1 MPVAPAEVPYQAQMQ
16 QPRDALHDNA
26 MAARISECE
35 KRLDGF
41 ESQAGFVRKLEEELS
56 ALRKVIDERSI
67 VETQRFHQLE
77 GKAQQS
83 HVHETQ
89 LQDQLVN
96 LQAEFQ
102 QFTTQTLNRQLADHV
117 DMEGQVST
125 ALARQI
131 HSTEE
136 WRLAIK
142 HKDAQVQSDLEML
155 NASLEDM
162 REKLLTSQA
171 ELRVRL
177 TALEVPTKAD
187 GLSRSVDLGD
197 GFTGQEIDF
206 LKQHLSRLQQGSV
219 QSGAALSEMQARLE
233 GESATRA
240 AAQQE
245 QSTRLEALSQA
256 LGFSRALMAQSIAQ
270 RVEALEE
277 RMGMERKELY
287 ARHSRLRDEVTT
299 EGQEGSLR
307 LQEVSSRFHSA
318 VESLERRCQ
327 TLEAAKEEI
336 QLRLAETQK
345 SGRGDIDTLKGA
357 LMSTTRKSQEQFERQ
372 AESLHKV
379 RAEVDSG
386 LRHMRDLVS
395 SEHRARIQDEK
406 RLCDEI
412 AEATKQAMSTTK
424 SELQSLLKKQA
435 EAVAVDVERVRR
447 VNADR
452 ADRLSRYVDAALKDA
467 GILKQGDGG
476 SEKDAAADARL
487 VRDLKEQLAALQKDV
502 AQQAQAFEHRSAE
515 LAEELRSKLQRGAES
530 QKEEAKL
537 FRREAE
543 KVAQDSERRTVARQ
557 DELEGRLE
565 TYVRHFDNSI
575 NAVQAAVLRPW
586 REPDPGLGSR
596 YSSGTPSQAAALPLG
611 RRPEAAVAVP
621 ALAQDGRGQDA
632 RNSQVTEQV
641 MADLWR
647 RLATSEVNR

>member
-1 MPVAPAEVPYQAQMQ
+1 
-16 QPRDALHDNA
+16 
-26 MAARISECE
+26 
-35 KRLDGF
+35 
-41 ESQAGFVRKLEEELS
+41 
-56 ALRKVIDERSI
+56 VIDERSI

-270 RVEALEE
+270 RVEAV
-277 RMGMERKELY
+277 R
-287 ARHSRLRDEVTT
+287 
-299 EGQEGSLR
+299 
-307 LQEVSSRFHSA
+307 
-318 VESLERRCQ
+318 
-327 TLEAAKEEI
+327 AKEEI
-336 QLRLAETQK
+336 QLRLAETLDLAWPR
-345 SGRGDIDTLKGA
+345 RGG
-357 LMSTTRKSQEQFERQ
+357 
-372 AESLHKV
+372 V
-379 RAEVDSG
+379 V
-386 LRHMRDLVS
+386 
-395 SEHRARIQDEK
+395 
-406 RLCDEI
+406 
-412 AEATKQAMSTTK
+412 AEAC
-424 SELQSLLKKQA
+424 
-435 EAVAVDVERVRR
+435 
-447 VNADR
+447 
-452 ADRLSRYVDAALKDA
+452 
-467 GILKQGDGG
+467 
-476 SEKDAAADARL
+476 
-487 VRDLKEQLAALQKDV
+487 
-502 AQQAQAFEHRSAE
+502 
-515 LAEELRSKLQRGAES
+515 
-530 QKEEAKL
+530 
-537 FRREAE
+537 
-543 KVAQDSERRTVARQ
+543 
-557 DELEGRLE
+557 
-565 TYVRHFDNSI
+565 
-575 NAVQAAVLRPW
+575 
-586 REPDPGLGSR
+586 
-596 YSSGTPSQAAALPLG
+596 
-611 RRPEAAVAVP
+611 
-621 ALAQDGRGQDA
+621 
-632 RNSQVTEQV
+632 
-641 MADLWR
+641 
-647 RLATSEVNR
+647 

>member
-1 MPVAPAEVPYQAQMQ
+1 MPVTPAEAQL
-16 QPRDALHDNA
+16 PRDAVHDNA
-26 MAARISECE
+26 MAARLSACE

-41 ESQAGFVRKLEEELS
+41 ESQASYVRKLEDELS
-56 ALRKVIDERSI
+56 ALRQVIDERSI

-89 LQDQLVN
+89 LQDQLVS

-102 QFTTQTLNRQLADHV
+102 QFTTQTLSRQLADHV

-142 HKDAQVQSDLEML
+142 QKDAQVQSDLEML

-187 GLSRSVDLGD
+187 GLGRSVDLGG
-197 GFTGQEIDF
+197 GFAAQEIDF

-219 QSGAALSEMQARLE
+219 QSRATLSEIQARLE

-287 ARHSRLRDEVTT
+287 ARQNRLRDEVTT
-299 EGQEGSLR
+299 EGQEGSAR

-345 SGRGDIDTLKGA
+345 SGRGDVDALKGA

-372 AESLHKV
+372 ADSLRKV

-435 EAVAVDVERVRR
+435 EAVAIDVERVRR

-487 VRDLKEQLAALQKDV
+487 LRDLNEQLGALQRDV

-621 ALAQDGRGQDA
+621 PLAWAQDGRGQDA

-641 MADLWR
+641 LADLWR